1 MGSLIVQ
8 QFVSVD
14 GFAGDES
21 GEFALFD
28 DAAVSDELD
37 NATLARLESVDAILL
52 GATTYRMFAS
62 YWPTSDSDQE
72 LLAAR
77 INELPKIV
85 FSTTLEEAPWGEFE
99 PAMVVADD
107 AAEAVRRLKADLPGD
122 LIVWGSLT
130 LTDALFAAGLVDSLR
145 IIVLPKVLGRG
156 RSPFPAGA
164 SALDL
169 SVERANSYDAGL
181 VMIDYRVRAAG
192 ERQAGEN

>member
-85 FSTTLEEAPWGEFE
+85 FSTTLQEAPWGEFE

-107 AAEAVRRLKADLPGD
+107 AAEAVRRLKTDLPGD

-130 LTDALFAAGLVDSLR
+130 LTDTLFAAGLVDSLR

-156 RSPFPAGA
+156 RSPFPAG
-164 SALDL
+164 SADIGL
-169 SVERANSYDAGL
+169 SVVRAATYDTGL
-181 VMIDYRVRAAG
+181 VMIDYQLQRK
-192 ERQAGEN
+192 GEN